1 MKKKPK
7 PMLEWTQSYDNWPAN
22 QTQQTRNII
31 KDIDDMDKE
40 AWLLAHEIIAYIKD
54 KR

>member
-1 MKKKPK
+1 MKKSK
-7 PMLEWTQSYDNWPAN
+7 PMLQWTQSYDNWPVDRPL
-22 QTQQTRNII
+22 QETKNILQ
-31 KDIDDMDKE
+31 DIDDMDKE